1 MDLLGRPLVVVL
13 TVLAIGTPAA
23 TYLLWSRLRGPRA
36 VRVTTR
42 VGLLGL
48 SQVTAVLLVA
58 ALLNDYGYFYGS
70 WAELLGGS
78 TTDGRVVHSR
88 SLRTALAGRAAAS
101 LTARSAGDRVTP
113 LPGIATTPAQ
123 WRTRGRLE
131 SVTISGGRSGLSEHA
146 FVWLP
151 PQYYQPAWAHRTFP
165 AAEVLTGY
173 PGNDLSLVNRMNY
186 PQVVQQQVAAG
197 HARPMVLVM
206 LRPTVVPPRDTE
218 CTDVPAGPQVETFLA
233 QDVPVAIRDALRV
246 RPVGWGAI
254 GDSTGGYCAAKI
266 AMMHSDVF
274 SAAVSL
280 SGYYHTLQDSTTGDL
295 WGGSRVLRS
304 LNDLEWRLQHQS
316 PPPVSLLLTISRQEH
331 GRNGYADTRT
341 VPGAGPAAAA
351 RGLPR
356 GQPRRA
362 QLRRVGRRAAP
373 GDQLAV
379 RAPRHDGVS
388 RPPGRRRCGGR
399 GAPQN
404 RLARSSAAAMRP
416 WPAAFGWS
424 PSPASSAVGLRAPS
438 PLNGA

>member
-13 TVLAIGTPAA
+13 TVLAIGTPTA

-36 VRVTTR
+36 VRVATR

-88 SLRTALAGRAAAS
+88 SVRSALAGRATVT
-101 LTARSAGDRVTP
+101 LTARSSGDRVTP
-113 LPGIATTPAQ
+113 RPGIATTPAQ

-165 AAEVLTGY
+165 GVEVLTGY

-197 HARPMVLVM
+197 QARPMVLVM

-233 QDVPVAIRDALRV
+233 QDVPVAIRDAVRV

-274 SAAVSL
+274 SAAVAL

-304 LNDLEWRLQHQS
+304 LNDLEWRLQHQA

-331 GRNGYADTRT
+331 GKNGYADTRRFLALARPPLH
-341 VPGAGPAAAA
+341 VDSLVVNRGGHNYAAWD
-351 RGLPR
+351 GELPR
-356 GQPRRA
+356 A
-362 QLRRVGRRAAP
+362 ISWL
-373 GDQLAV
+373 
-379 RAPRHDGVS
+379 
-388 RPPGRRRCGGR
+388 
-399 GAPQN
+399 
-404 RLARSSAAAMRP
+404 SAHL
-416 WPAAFGWS
+416 GTT
-424 PSPASSAVGLRAPS
+424 V
-438 PLNGA
+438 